1 MFGALYDLCTMMQ
14 GNNTDYKHDQYIQ
27 CLYASALDGLDIP
40 LWQLTEIVAIATV
53 PGADTQPAATGVAGV
68 ASDRNFTGV
77 SAPSREPSISYQD
90 LSNLMLSGESD
101 DSDAADAHTAK
112 VNNAS
117 AHKSRQQHSRQR
129 PPAVAA
135 ANSDIHTAAEIGNTA
150 TVQDPLADL
159 QPTLEGALAPPTR
172 APHQE
177 SHTSVPAEQAVL
189 NRGQAEASAHAQPLH
204 AAASTQELQQPP
216 AVGHHTSASTGAPAN
231 NDAVG
236 STGTAAQADSLAA
249 LTGQGTTTTAVS
261 SLAVRA
267 ALRQRQHQRGP
278 SQHPSTP
285 PAPPQICSDP
295 ARVPL
300 ETKVGSLFALYCLFE
315 SQPGKVPIYLPLELL
330 LQLPPL
336 LKEAQEKSLHDVGQ
350 VMQQL
355 MTKNAFVVGAVRRPV
370 RGSKAAEAAA
380 QPPCR

>member
-1 MFGALYDLCTMMQ
+1 MQ
-14 GNNTDYKHDQYIQ
+14 GNNTDYKQDQYIQ

-40 LWQLTEIVAIATV
+40 LWQLTDTVASATV

-68 ASDRNFTGV
+68 AINRNFTGV

-90 LSNLMLSGESD
+90 LSNLMLSAESD
-101 DSDAADAHTAK
+101 DSDAADAQTEKAHAT
-112 VNNAS
+112 S
-117 AHKSRQQHSRQR
+117 AHKSQQQHSRQR
-129 PPAVAA
+129 QPAVAA
-135 ANSDIHTAAEIGNTA
+135 ANSDLHTTAEVDNTA

-159 QPTLEGALAPPTR
+159 QPTLDGALASSTHAHHPAADTC
-172 APHQE
+172 
-177 SHTSVPAEQAVL
+177 SPAEQPVL

-204 AAASTQELQQPP
+204 AAASTQEAQQPP
-216 AVGHHTSASTGAPAN
+216 AVGPHTSASTGTAAAS
-231 NDAVG
+231 NDAVA
-236 STGTAAQADSLAA
+236 TNGTAAEAHLLATQ
-249 LTGQGTTTTAVS
+249 TGRGTIAVS

-267 ALRQRQHQRGP
+267 ALRQRQHQRAP
-278 SQHPSTP
+278 SQSASTT

-295 ARVPL
+295 AGVPL
-300 ETKVGSLFALYCLFE
+300 EIKVGSLFALYCLFE

-336 LKEAQEKSLHDVGQ
+336 LKVAQEKSLHDVGQ